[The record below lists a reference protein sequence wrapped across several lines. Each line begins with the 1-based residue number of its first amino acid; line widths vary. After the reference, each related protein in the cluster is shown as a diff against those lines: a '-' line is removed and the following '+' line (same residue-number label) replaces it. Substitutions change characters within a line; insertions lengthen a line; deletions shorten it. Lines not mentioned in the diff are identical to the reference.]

1 MLAQRKSMKPDKSS
15 SIMKTGL
22 PAPIAICFLTFVLFL
37 IAATIVLSL
46 IPLFVESPSA
56 QRSTASAKSSPVT
69 MHMNTG
75 ITVNSRRKRDSN
87 SSSSNLQDHIGD
99 KFGPDGITQ
108 FNDQLGPLLAEISP
122 NFGGLSD
129 VSITIGVSYSTKRR
143 RAIKKRAIGYI
154 ALIVEC
160 TVEFNRKCTGKC
172 QTDTGN
178 SIRALLPGKVT
189 VNTVVLTNIILVDKS
204 GQPVGAI
211 VVIPVLE
218 VLYISPITPVVTS
231 KHKTTHAPPT
241 VFTQISTT
249 STTATT
255 TATTPTTTACVNAIN
270 YIEPITGHTCQTYID
285 YGFCNG
291 TSIVSASHVNVSL
304 AQDNCCACGKGR
316 TQSAG

>member
-255 TATTPTTTACVNAIN
+255 TATTPTTT
-270 YIEPITGHTCQTYID
+270 
-285 YGFCNG
+285 
-291 TSIVSASHVNVSL
+291 
-304 AQDNCCACGKGR
+304 GK
-316 TQSAG
+316 

>member
-1 MLAQRKSMKPDKSS
+1 MLAQRKSMKPAQSS

-69 MHMNTG
+69 MQMNTG

-87 SSSSNLQDHIGD
+87 SSTSNLQDHIGD

-108 FNDQLGPLLAEISP
+108 FNGQLGPLLAGLSP

-129 VSITIGVSYSTKRR
+129 VSITVGVSYSTKRR

-154 ALIVEC
+154 VLII
-160 TVEFNRKCTGKC
+160 EFIVVFSPKCTGRC

-178 SIRALLPGKVT
+178 SIRTLLPSKVT

-204 GQPVGAI
+204 GQSAGAI
-211 VVIPVLE
+211 VVIHVLE
-218 VLYISPITPVVTS
+218 VLYISPITPVVIS
-231 KHKTTHAPPT
+231 EHKPTHAPPT
-241 VFTQISTT
+241 VVTLI

-255 TATTPTTTACVNAIN
+255 KTTTKTTTTTPTTT
-270 YIEPITGHTCQTYID
+270 T
-285 YGFCNG
+285 
-291 TSIVSASHVNVSL
+291 
-304 AQDNCCACGKGR
+304 
-316 TQSAG
+316 